1 MHSHQLSHQKATEL
15 FQGSPI
21 DSQFLFG
28 IRKTIGLET
37 LGFTFYKAKLSN
49 LRENKYVSNAA
60 YYVFE
65 LEELFYVG
73 EPDVSHFPPLTQY
86 TFSTLSGHRVSGHIP
101 AFDPTPFIITFTPD
115 ILSLLTFF
123 LPAFQAKLQE
133 LYKTKT
139 EFETIKKLLP
149 QLELKKDVPS
159 KS

>member
-1 MHSHQLSHQKATEL
+1 MHAHQLSHQKATEL
-15 FQGSPI
+15 FQGSPV

-37 LGFTFYKAKLSN
+37 LGFTFYKAKLSTIKAD
-49 LRENKYVSNAA
+49 RYVPNAS

-73 EPDVSHFPPLTQY
+73 EPDVSYFPPLTQY
-86 TFSTLSGHRVSGHIP
+86 TFSTLSGHRSLGHIP
-101 AFDPTPFIITFTPD
+101 TFDPTPFIITLTPD
-115 ILSLLTFF
+115 ILSLLNFF
-123 LPAFQAKLQE
+123 LPALQAKFKE
-133 LYKTKT
+133 LYKTKA

-159 KS
+159 KD